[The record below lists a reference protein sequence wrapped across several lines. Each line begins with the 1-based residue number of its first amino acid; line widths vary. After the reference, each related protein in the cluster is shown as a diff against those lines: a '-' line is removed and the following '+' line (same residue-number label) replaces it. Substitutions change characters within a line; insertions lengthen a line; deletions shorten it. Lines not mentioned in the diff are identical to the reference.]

1 MEAHEKLC
9 EACATTTMY
18 SRNTLAMRMEHS
30 MMSGNVDF
38 KSPCAE
44 SMGVLACYY
53 DTAGNRTSNTEVRG
67 NWRAGNAK
75 QHWLRLGVSK
85 FFSSIPGIAAQLEM
99 DGPGFL
105 QGGR

>member
-1 MEAHEKLC
+1 
-9 EACATTTMY
+9 
-18 SRNTLAMRMEHS
+18 MEHS

-44 SMGVLACYY
+44 SMGLLACYY

-75 QHWLRLGVSK
+75 TALAASR
-85 FFSSIPGIAAQLEM
+85 GIKILLPFQA
-99 DGPGFL
+99 
-105 QGGR
+105 